1 MCEVVEV
8 EPTVKV
14 PKRAELVPKLPV
26 VQEVLV
32 VLSAIVISPTPLV
45 TVVALQHLL
54 RFSFWLRLIEVEVG
68 DSCDMRSRHV
78 HRAEGIGV
86 QYLLL
91 GCAVFAVCSVH
102 ILDFVTT

>member
-1 MCEVVEV
+1 M
-8 EPTVKV
+8 
-14 PKRAELVPKLPV
+14 
-26 VQEVLV
+26 
-32 VLSAIVISPTPLV
+32 
-45 TVVALQHLL
+45 VALQHLL

-102 ILDFVTT
+102 ILDFVTTSTTREPRSTDGTITAVAADENDLFVKPSVAVVLLCSYGREIEIQ